1 MEPRTCPSS
10 RADWRSWLQ
19 ANHDRHKEVWL
30 VFWKKHTGK
39 AGIAYR
45 EAVEEALC
53 FGWIDGLKRSIDDQR
68 YAYRFTPR
76 RPRSRWSP
84 LNIRLAQELIAAGKM
99 TPAGQ
104 RAFERGRP
112 YDESVNAARRAGD
125 ISLDPEFERALRAD
139 GQAWRNFQAM
149 APGYRRQYAGWL
161 NSAKRP
167 ETRRKRL
174 KQALERLRENRKPG
188 MK

>member
-10 RADWRSWLQ
+10 RAEWRAWLERH
-19 ANHDRHKEVWL
+19 HDRQVEVWL

-53 FGWIDGLKRSIDDQR
+53 FGWIDGLKRSIDAER

-84 LNIRLAQELIAAGKM
+84 LNIRLAKELIAAGRM

-104 RAFERGRP
+104 RAFEQGRP
-112 YDESVNAARRAGD
+112 YEETFNAARQAEV
-125 ISLDPEFERALRAD
+125 IPLDPELEQALRND
-139 GQAWRNFQAM
+139 PQAWRNYRAL

-161 NSAKRP
+161 NSARRP
-167 ETRRKRL
+167 ETRAKRL
-174 KQALERLRENRKPG
+174 AEALERLRANRKLG